1 MAIISIIVSLVGF
14 AASFLLGFPL
24 SYLAGPFI
32 GFAAGAAGFVL
43 GIIARTGQR
52 TAVSFAAFAI
62 GLIVLAVSILR
73 MVSLMACIG
82 GIAGMF
88 ANIG

>member
-1 MAIISIIVSLVGF
+1 MAIVSILVSLGGF
-14 AASFLLGFPL
+14 AAGFLLGFPL

-62 GLIVLAVSILR
+62 VSCGWSPLWHALAGSPECLR
-73 MVSLMACIG
+73 I
-82 GIAGMF
+82 
-88 ANIG
+88 